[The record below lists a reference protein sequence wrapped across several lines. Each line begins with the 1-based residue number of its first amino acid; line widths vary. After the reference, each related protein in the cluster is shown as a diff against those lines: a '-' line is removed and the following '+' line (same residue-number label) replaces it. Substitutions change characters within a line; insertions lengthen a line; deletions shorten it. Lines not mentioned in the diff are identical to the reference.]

1 MYYTVY
7 NSPIGQLHLYGDDA
21 GLAGLWFSSAK
32 STTYKNELHVVHPSH
47 KVFAGCTSWLDE
59 YFSGKNPSP
68 GDIALNYQGTVFQKS
83 VWAVLLSIP
92 YGTTM
97 TYGDVARRLCNTTAE
112 KHVCCRAIGQAVGA
126 NPISIIIPCHRVI
139 GKNGRLVGYA
149 GGLDKKTFLLQH
161 ECVNIIETPARY

>member
-1 MYYTVY
+1 MY
-7 NSPIGQLHLYGDDA
+7 NSPIGPLHLYGDDA
-21 GLAGLWFSSAK
+21 GLSGLYFSSAK
-32 STTYKNELHVVHPSH
+32 STLNKNELNIVSSSH
-47 KVFAGCTSWLDE
+47 NVFDACTSWLDE
-59 YFSGKNPSP
+59 YFAGKNPSP
-68 GDIALNYQGTVFQKS
+68 EDIVLHYEGTVFQKS

-97 TYGDVARRLCNTTAE
+97 TYGDVARRLCNTTAG

-139 GKNGRLVGYA
+139 GKNGCLVGYA

-161 ECVNIIETPARY
+161 ECVNIIETPARH